1 MTFGSLAETSMS
13 SSRPP
18 ILAGPI
24 ERNLK
29 LERSGLE
36 ETLKLV
42 SRSRAPRPCA
52 ASGTATSDT
61 ATSGRRRRKP
71 LLMVSVLK
79 NGGERS
85 AWRKYERAHGRR
97 RATTRSEEH

>member
-1 MTFGSLAETSMS
+1 MS

-18 ILAGPI
+18 MLAGPI

-29 LERSGLE
+29 LERSGLD

-42 SRSRAPRPCA
+42 SRSRAPRPCP
-52 ASGTATSDT
+52 ASGA
-61 ATSGRRRRKP
+61 AMSGAAISGSRRRRP

-79 NGGERS
+79 NGGNVLRAENMDARADEGELP
-85 AWRKYERAHGRR
+85 AWTPDSPNVVDGA
-97 RATTRSEEH
+97 